1 MITENFMSGGIN
13 YTIKIGQ
20 NKMENWSLL
29 DLSEPDNIWFHL
41 SNAPSPY
48 VVLLTNQD
56 IRKIP
61 KNVLYRC
68 GILCKSRSSSKKDN
82 NSLINYTYIKNVGK
96 GTRVGEAI
104 IDCVKVLR
112 V

>member
-1 MITENFMSGGIN
+1 MITENFMSCGNN

-20 NKMENWSLL
+20 NKNENWSLL
-29 DLSEPDNIWFHL
+29 DTSEPNDVWFHL
-41 SNAPSPY
+41 ADAPSPY
-48 VVLLTNQD
+48 VVLIANQD

-68 GILCKSRSSSKKDN
+68 GILCKSRSSSKKEN

>member
-20 NKMENWSLL
+20 NKMENWLLL

-41 SNAPSPY
+41 SNAQSPY

-56 IRKIP
+56 IREIP

-82 NSLINYTYIKNVGK
+82 NSLINYTYIKNVHK
-96 GTRVGEAI
+96 GAHVGEAI
-104 IDCVKVLR
+104 IDKAKVLR